1 MFGKECKKAAFSIPF
16 LLLVLVTFL
25 MYWSQIGPDYL
36 SQSKKLTEP
45 QPGENYGTTE
55 SNDPELVMPA
65 ALDSL
70 YAEFT
75 ANSYTTYP
83 IGFYHTVKLSGKD
96 TEKMAGLL
104 SELTGKTPEE
114 LLARLD
120 TDAYEPNSVLAVIG
134 EDGEIIPTAPQKNA
148 QNSVSP
154 VPGPAYDR
162 FEELMAQVDSLLG
175 GGSDYAPNSL
185 SGFGR
190 RAKTYEEAL
199 ADYRAAKGIDHFSG
213 AHARLFSDYMT
224 LFSALLPAFLMV
236 SECLRD
242 RRAKMRDLIWAR
254 RVSSLRIAAVRYFS
268 TVLLS
273 MLPILLLAA
282 VDTVRSAFLYTGQTV
297 DLFAYFKY
305 TGGWI
310 LPTVMIS
317 AATGMFLTE
326 ATDTPIGLAVMLLW
340 WFLDL
345 NGNIFQM
352 GGGYAGFSLCPRHN
366 SILGA
371 QVFADHFWALAAN
384 RILLAAL
391 SLILLGA
398 SALILEAKRKGRWFS
413 YDSFKAR
420 FNSRKAGSEA

>member
-1 MFGKECKKAAFSIPF
+1 
-16 LLLVLVTFL
+16 
-25 MYWSQIGPDYL
+25 
-36 SQSKKLTEP
+36 
-45 QPGENYGTTE
+45 
-55 SNDPELVMPA
+55 
-65 ALDSL
+65 
-70 YAEFT
+70 
-75 ANSYTTYP
+75 
-83 IGFYHTVKLSGKD
+83 
-96 TEKMAGLL
+96 
-104 SELTGKTPEE
+104 
-114 LLARLD
+114 
-120 TDAYEPNSVLAVIG
+120 
-134 EDGEIIPTAPQKNA
+134 
-148 QNSVSP
+148 
-154 VPGPAYDR
+154 
-162 FEELMAQVDSLLG
+162 MAQVDSLLG

-282 VDTVRSAFLYTGQTV
+282 VDTVRSVFLYTGQTV

-384 RILLAAL
+384 RILLGT
-391 SLILLGA
+391 SHSGC
-398 SALILEAKRKGRWFS
+398 S
-413 YDSFKAR
+413 
-420 FNSRKAGSEA
+420 